1 MSKFENNR
9 IFLPIYPE
17 RSLSLHSMLV
27 SCGHQYITSDDYRW
41 DGMKRGG
48 RELVIWQYTVSGCGH
63 LRLEDE
69 EFELKPG
76 QAMLLKIPERHT
88 YYFKPQS
95 GHWELLFLTLY
106 GSEII
111 RLWTELRRRIGGAL
125 IRHEDNSISLQ
136 TARKI
141 ITAGLAQEL
150 DNQFVAS
157 ALTYQFTMELLQEFA
172 PSSRI
177 DLPPEL
183 IGKVRDYCMKRLD
196 RKITIDDMAQAAG
209 YSRFHFIRIFH
220 KYHGMPPM
228 AFVND
233 LRMRLAVRLFQT
245 ERLSVKETANRC
257 GFDSVSYFCKVFR
270 QRYGKTPAQFRDY
283 NSREESRI

>member
-1 MSKFENNR
+1 MTKPETSQ
-9 IFLPIYPE
+9 IFSPIYPE
-17 RSLSLHSMLV
+17 RSLPLHSMLV
-27 SCGHQYITSDDYRW
+27 NCGRQYVTSDDYRW
-41 DGMKRGG
+41 DGLKRGD
-48 RELVIWQYTVSGCGH
+48 REIVIWQYTVSGCGH

-76 QAMLLKIPERHT
+76 QAMLLRIPEKHV

-95 GHWELLFLTLY
+95 DHWDMIFLTLN
-106 GSEII
+106 GSEIV
-111 RLWTELRRRIGGAL
+111 RLWLELRRRLGGAL
-125 IRHEDNSISLQ
+125 IRHEENSPSLK
-136 TARKI
+136 TAKKI
-141 ITAGLAQEL
+141 IAAGLSQKL
-150 DNQFVAS
+150 DNQFAAS
-157 ALTYQFTMELLQEFA
+157 ALAYQFATELLQEFA

-183 IGKVRDYCMKRLD
+183 ITKVRDYCIKRLD
-196 RKITIDDMAQAAG
+196 RKITIDGMAQAAG

-228 AFVND
+228 AFVNE

-245 ERLSVKETANRC
+245 EHLSVKETANRC

-270 QRYGKTPAQFRDY
+270 QSYGKTPAQFRDY
-283 NSREESRI
+283 SLD